1 MTIAVIQEAPT
12 QVLVSLLVLNTLL
25 SQRVRLCKVA
35 LPYDSFDASHEDHK
49 SFMFLKAIA
58 MNMTASERIIS
69 DKMFIVACGIKTDNH
84 GDWEHVTKVECS

>member
-12 QVLVSLLVLNTLL
+12 QVLVSLFVLKNLL
-25 SQRVRLCKVA
+25 SQTVRLCKVA

-69 DKMFIVACGIKTDNH
+69 ERILLLLVA
-84 GDWEHVTKVECS
+84 